1 MLMRNSIETL
11 LQEIHLLFLT
21 SYINYIYKAKFLIK
35 MNLKDFLISS
45 KDLLKKQN
53 KKLNN
58 KPKIISLK

>member
-35 MNLKDFLISS
+35 MNLKDFLIRS